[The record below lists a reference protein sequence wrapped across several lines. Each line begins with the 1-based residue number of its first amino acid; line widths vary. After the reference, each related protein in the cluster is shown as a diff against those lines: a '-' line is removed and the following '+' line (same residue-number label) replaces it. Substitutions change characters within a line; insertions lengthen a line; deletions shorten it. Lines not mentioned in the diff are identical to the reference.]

1 MPRRKKLDYNPTTA
15 AMLDGAMGF
24 NVRLELKG
32 WHRDHWPKNAKI
44 LRELVE
50 EIDFVTK
57 NNSYRSVDVC
67 TILQRKTKWAN
78 QALKNVL
85 PAEVRERGAAQYRY
99 VAGRTYMQNT
109 IGHDEV
115 DAREDLQ
122 ESFHKPDRH
131 SRYD

>member
-1 MPRRKKLDYNPTTA
+1 MPRRKKLNHNPTTA

-32 WHRDHWPKNAKI
+32 WHRDHWPRNAQI

-57 NNSYRSVDVC
+57 SNSYRSVDVC
-67 TILQRKTKWAN
+67 TILQRKTKWAH
-78 QALKNVL
+78 QRLRKVL
-85 PAEVRERGAAQYRY
+85 PAEVRERGAARMEY
-99 VAGRTYMQNT
+99 VAGRTYSQNT

-115 DAREDLQ
+115 GAREDLN
-122 ESFHKPDRH
+122 ESFFKPNRH